1 MSVVPQ
7 EETAEVVRG
16 HLPRPTSEHNHQEY
30 FWMGNSVTEV
40 EIVCKTFLRV
50 SGLVF
55 ASSQLFPRNTKYLCL
70 FLLLEPL
77 NLTDTQ

>member
-30 FWMGNSVTEV
+30 F
-40 EIVCKTFLRV
+40 
-50 SGLVF
+50 
-55 ASSQLFPRNTKYLCL
+55 
-70 FLLLEPL
+70 
-77 NLTDTQ
+77 